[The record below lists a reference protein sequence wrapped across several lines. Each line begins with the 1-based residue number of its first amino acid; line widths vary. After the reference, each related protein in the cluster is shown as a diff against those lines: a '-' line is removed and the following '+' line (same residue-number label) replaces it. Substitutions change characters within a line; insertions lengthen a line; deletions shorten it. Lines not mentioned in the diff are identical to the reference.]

1 MRSLA
6 DKNTMAKAPQPFSL
20 PEAAKR
26 SLNALLNKGIHP
38 ARKLNRARILLKLD
52 QGLGP
57 TQVAREVGVCQNTVY
72 NVRRRANEHGWQRAL
87 DEQPRSGR
95 PAEISGKARVQ
106 ITALA
111 CSDPPTGHAQ
121 WALRLLADRAVELGY
136 IDSISHETVREI
148 LKKTSSSRI

>member
-1 MRSLA
+1 MRGLA
-6 DKNTMAKAPQPFSL
+6 DKNAMAKAPQPFSL
-20 PEAAKR
+20 PDEAKR
-26 SLNALLNKGIHP
+26 SLNTLLKKGIHP

-72 NVRRRANEHGWQRAL
+72 NVRKRANEHGWQVAL

-95 PAEISGKARVQ
+95 PQEISGKARAQ

-111 CSDPPTGHAQ
+111 CADPPTGHAQ

-136 IDSISHETVREI
+136 VEAISHETVREI
-148 LKKTSSSRI
+148 LKKTRSSRI